1 MLMRKWLWI
10 VMVLLTMIGCG
21 QRNKDRVV
29 SSEDRVVST
38 ENEGIG
44 VQMLETLNQ
53 QGLSLL
59 IYNDS
64 TLTTHDNRG
73 VRDLLTLVATQPA
86 RLQGAIVADKIIGK
100 AAAALMATGGVIE
113 VHTNII
119 CTPARELLEREGI
132 RVYATQEVPQI
143 LNRDKSHM
151 CPIDSQL
158 EGIESIEECVQILQN
173 IPPVI

>member
-1 MLMRKWLWI
+1 ML
-10 VMVLLTMIGCG
+10 LLTIVGCG
-21 QRNKDRVV
+21 RSTKDKVQSTENRVV
-29 SSEDRVVST
+29 SSEYRVVST
-38 ENEGIG
+38 ESEGIG

-73 VRDLLTLVATQPA
+73 VRDLLTLVATQPE

-100 AAAALMATGGVIE
+100 AAAALMATGGVVE

-119 CTPARELLEREGI
+119 STPARALLEAEGI
-132 RVYATQEVPQI
+132 KVVATEEVPQI
-143 LNRDKSHM
+143 LNRNKSQM

-158 EGIESIEECVQILQN
+158 EGIESIEECVTVLQN
-173 IPPVI
+173 MLITL